1 VVVWKLT
8 ITNSI
13 MINNSNTLLINTLIV
28 MMDNY
33 YKPVSINYSKRII
46 SWDWKYRHWQHPDS
60 CLCISRQ

>member
-46 SWDWKYRHWQHPDS
+46 S
-60 CLCISRQ
+60 